1 MKIALNV
8 DSSNVIYKNNNLFF
22 LLILIVVSLSIRLY
36 YLPFEIPITFDG
48 IDYFSFAFEVS
59 KTQKFPTGILHTND
73 GWPLFLSPIFSII
86 GNSDFMSLVHAQRIT
101 SIVISTLTII
111 PVYILAKKFVSSKYA
126 LIGAGIFVF
135 DPKLIEN
142 SILGIT
148 EPIYLL
154 LVSFVLVF
162 ALVKNKKLFFISFIL
177 LALASIVRYEALLFV
192 IPLSIIF
199 FLRFRNE
206 RFSYLK
212 YSLFICIFILILIPV
227 ATLRLDS
234 NNMDGLTS
242 HVFDAVITSSENTV
256 IDKQTSPQYID
267 VHGNITDVTIS
278 SSFFNTIKFLGYVTI
293 PFFLFF
299 LPFGIYNLLK
309 TRNVGILH
317 LIIFG
322 IFMTLP
328 ALYAYGRDIQDYRY
342 LFILFPIFCV
352 ISAYGLNL
360 TKKILNWK
368 YILIILTAI
377 IVSSFLLLDYNQ
389 SDHVFE
395 KEIYVVTKKIVNDAT
410 GVNNYG
416 GGFFKVAILE
426 QNWPNSLP
434 LRYIPTQYEASL
446 GINVTN
452 EYDLHPPR
460 ISSEGFETL
469 EDYIYNS
476 EDKGLSHIVLLEN
489 NRSPLLDDVF
499 INYENYSYLKKT
511 FDSSDY
517 NFENKIIILKI
528 DYSIFDKQLKIKDD
542 S

>member
-368 YILIILTAI
+368 YILIILTVI

-389 SDHVFE
+389 PDHVFE

-410 GVNNYG
+410 GVNSYG

>member
-242 HVFDAVITSSENTV
+242 HVFDAVITSSENIV

-368 YILIILTAI
+368 YILIILTVI
-377 IVSSFLLLDYNQ
+377 IVSSFLLLDYN
-389 SDHVFE
+389 
-395 KEIYVVTKKIVNDAT
+395 A
-410 GVNNYG
+410 
-416 GGFFKVAILE
+416 
-426 QNWPNSLP
+426 
-434 LRYIPTQYEASL
+434 
-446 GINVTN
+446 
-452 EYDLHPPR
+452 
-460 ISSEGFETL
+460 
-469 EDYIYNS
+469 
-476 EDKGLSHIVLLEN
+476 
-489 NRSPLLDDVF
+489 
-499 INYENYSYLKKT
+499 
-511 FDSSDY
+511 
-517 NFENKIIILKI
+517 
-528 DYSIFDKQLKIKDD
+528 
-542 S
+542 

>member
-242 HVFDAVITSSENTV
+242 HVFDAVITSSENIV

>member
-242 HVFDAVITSSENTV
+242 HVFDAVITSSENIV

-342 LFILFPIFCV
+342 LFLLFPLFCV

-360 TKKILNWK
+360 TKKLLNWK
-368 YILIILTAI
+368 YILIILTVI

-389 SDHVFE
+389 PDHVFE

-410 GVNNYG
+410 GVNSYG

>member
-1 MKIALNV
+1 MKITLNA
-8 DSSNVIYKNNNLFF
+8 DSFNVIYKNNNLFF
-22 LLILIVVSLSIRLY
+22 LLILIIVSLSIRLY

-48 IDYFSFAFEVS
+48 IDYFSFAFEIS

-111 PVYILAKKFVSSKYA
+111 PVYILTKKFVSSKYA

-162 ALVKNKKLFFISFIL
+162 ALVKNKKLFFISFIF
-177 LALASIVRYEALLFV
+177 LALASIVRYEALLFI

-212 YSLFICIFILILIPV
+212 YSLFICIFILILMPIV
-227 ATLRLDS
+227 TLRLDS
-234 NNMDGLTS
+234 NDMDGLTS
-242 HVFDAVITSSENTV
+242 HIFDAVITTSANTV
-256 IDKQTSPQYID
+256 ITMPETNEPHTRD
-267 VHGNITDVTIS
+267 VAIS
-278 SSFFNTIKFLGYVTI
+278 SSLFNAIKFLGYVTI

-342 LFILFPIFCV
+342 LFLLFPLFCV
-352 ISAYGLNL
+352 VSAYGLNL
-360 TKKILNWK
+360 TKKLLNWK
-368 YILIILTAI
+368 YILIILTVI

-389 SDHVFE
+389 PDRVFE

-410 GVNNYG
+410 GVNSYG
-416 GGFFKVAILE
+416 GGFFQVAILE

-434 LRYIPTQYEASL
+434 LRYIPTPHEASL
-446 GINVTN
+446 GVNVTN
-452 EYDLHPPR
+452 QFVLYPPR
-460 ISSEGFETL
+460 ISSEGFETF

-528 DYSIFDKQLKIKDD
+528 DYSIFDKQLKIKDN

>member
-1 MKIALNV
+1 MKNSMKIALNV
-8 DSSNVIYKNNNLFF
+8 GSSNVIYKNNNLFF

-101 SIVISTLTII
+101 SMVLSTLTII
-111 PVYILAKKFVSSKYA
+111 PVYILTRKFVSSKYA

-212 YSLFICIFILILIPV
+212 YLLFICIFILILMPIV
-227 ATLRLDS
+227 TLRLDS

-242 HVFDAVITSSENTV
+242 HVFDAVITTSANTV
-256 IDKQTSPQYID
+256 ITMPETNEPHTRD
-267 VHGNITDVTIS
+267 VAIS
-278 SSFFNTIKFLGYVTI
+278 SSFFNAIKFLGYVTI

-328 ALYAYGRDIQDYRY
+328 ALYAYGRDIEDYRY
-342 LFILFPIFCV
+342 LFLLFPLFCV

-360 TKKILNWK
+360 TKKLLNWK
-368 YILIILTAI
+368 YILIILTVI

-389 SDHVFE
+389 PDHVFE

-410 GVNNYG
+410 GVNSYG
-416 GGFFKVAILE
+416 GGFFQVAILE
-426 QNWPNSLP
+426 QNWPDSLP
-434 LRYIPTQYEASL
+434 LRYIPTPHEASL
-446 GINVTN
+446 GVNVTN
-452 EYDLHPPR
+452 QFVLHPPR

-517 NFENKIIILKI
+517 SFENKIIILKI

>member
-242 HVFDAVITSSENTV
+242 HVFDAVITSSENIV

-322 IFMTLP
+322 IFMALP

-342 LFILFPIFCV
+342 LFLLFPLFCV

-360 TKKILNWK
+360 TKKLLNWK
-368 YILIILTAI
+368 YILIILTVI

-389 SDHVFE
+389 PDHVFE